1 MGRFDQGFGVAAST
15 TGPPAPAPRSA
26 PRLQAR
32 YLAVLGLATLFFLT
46 TAGRAA
52 AAEFSAPVHLAPH
65 QGHVTTTDAVVGTGN
80 VAKKFAT
87 IDQACLDFQ
96 FRDDLLDP
104 GDELNITMD
113 RRDAGSFLNPG
124 SASQASRDFC
134 WSPAFQPQIIAT
146 LLDGNA
152 KFTFVMQAGS
162 LTLGSVVLTISGT
175 SR

>member
-1 MGRFDQGFGVAAST
+1 
-15 TGPPAPAPRSA
+15 
-26 PRLQAR
+26 
-32 YLAVLGLATLFFLT
+32 LGLATLFFLA

-52 AAEFSAPVHLAPH
+52 AADFSAPVHLAPH
-65 QGHVTTTDAVVGTGN
+65 EGYVTTTDAVLGTGN

-87 IDQACLDFQ
+87 IDQACLHFQ

-104 GDELNITMD
+104 GDELNITVD
-113 RRDAGSFLNPG
+113 RLDAGGFLVNPG

-134 WSPAFQPQIIAT
+134 WSPAFQPQITAA

-162 LTLGSVVLTISGT
+162 LTLGSVVLSISGT